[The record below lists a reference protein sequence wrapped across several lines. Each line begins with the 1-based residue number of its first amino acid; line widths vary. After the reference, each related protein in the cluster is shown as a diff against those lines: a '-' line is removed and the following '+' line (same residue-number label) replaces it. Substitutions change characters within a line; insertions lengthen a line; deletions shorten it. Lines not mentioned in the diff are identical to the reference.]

1 MNPDTDQFLLN
12 QMEELSDLTVTVR
25 AELDQKVVTL
35 SELLNLD
42 VGTLL
47 PFSRPTDEN
56 IDIYAEEVLIGW
68 GEVLLTDGALT
79 VRVANVRAATKIPRT
94 SKSPAPTNSHSVTRM
109 NGGSTFAPVSV
120 TSRNVSI

>member
-1 MNPDTDQFLLN
+1 MPINPRMNPDTDQFLLN

-79 VRVANVRAATKIPRT
+79 VRVANLRRLAASGTEGT
-94 SKSPAPTNSHSVTRM
+94 DDA
-109 NGGSTFAPVSV
+109 G
-120 TSRNVSI
+120 